1 MQETGPI
8 GEPSDERLK
17 RILDL
22 EDDVSLLQHTQSL
35 PTIRVDRRLAGIL
48 RSIAEVQVIL
58 AQALPADQQA
68 RFHRSLEERLRQRV
82 AECQDVDDR
91 DSGSIAFA
99 EGSAGWIA
107 AMLLV
112 TKTDVAADLSDD
124 VIPERIRRLLNP
136 SP

>member
-1 MQETGPI
+1 MEETGPTSEP
-8 GEPSDERLK
+8 GEGWK

-48 RSIAEVQVIL
+48 RSIAEVQAIL
-58 AQALPADQQA
+58 VQTLPADQQA
-68 RFHRSLEERLRQRV
+68 RFHRKLEARLRRRV
-82 AECQDVDDR
+82 AECQDLDER
-91 DSGSIAFA
+91 NSSSIAFA

-112 TKTDVAADLSDD
+112 TKAEVASDLSDD
-124 VIPERIRRLLNP
+124 VVPERIRVLLNP
-136 SP
+136 PP

>member
-1 MQETGPI
+1 MDETGPI
-8 GEPSDERLK
+8 GEAGDEGWK

-22 EDDVSLLQHTQSL
+22 EDDVSLLQLAQSL

-48 RSIAEVQVIL
+48 RSIAEVQAIL

-68 RFHRSLEERLRQRV
+68 RFHRNLEERLRRRV
-82 AECQDVDDR
+82 AECQDVDNR
-91 DSGSIAFA
+91 NPGSIAFA

-112 TKTDVAADLSDD
+112 TKAEVAADLSDD
-124 VIPERIRRLLNP
+124 VVPERIRRLLNP
-136 SP
+136 PP